1 VTSLQ
6 APSPRRREGWGEG
19 REFLRA
25 YKISKRYDDDI
36 SAVCLVLNMTVE
48 DNAVAKI
55 SIGAGGVAPTPAR
68 AARTESFMLGK
79 AWSQACALQ
88 AATELRAEFQPIGD
102 MRASAAY
109 RSEVL
114 GNLVQ
119 RFWLESQGM
128 RQINLE
134 SVIPDLVI
142 PGPGSES
149 GAGPIRD
156 PLPASAGAPWIAGQA
171 RNDNAGGTV

>member
-1 VTSLQ
+1 
-6 APSPRRREGWGEG
+6 
-19 REFLRA
+19 
-25 YKISKRYDDDI
+25 
-36 SAVCLVLNMTVE
+36 
-48 DNAVAKI
+48 
-55 SIGAGGVAPTPAR
+55 
-68 AARTESFMLGK
+68 
-79 AWSQACALQ
+79 
-88 AATELRAEFQPIGD
+88 
-102 MRASAAY
+102 
-109 RSEVL
+109 VL

-149 GAGPIRD
+149 GAGPGSESGAGPIRD

-171 RNDNAGGTV
+171 RNDNAGGTA